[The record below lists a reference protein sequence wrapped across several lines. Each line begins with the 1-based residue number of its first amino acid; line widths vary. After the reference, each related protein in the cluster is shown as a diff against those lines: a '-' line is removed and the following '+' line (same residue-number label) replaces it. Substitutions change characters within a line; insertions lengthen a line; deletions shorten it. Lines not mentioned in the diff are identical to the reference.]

1 MKIIEAI
8 NQIDSLKPNTYS
20 TKQKILWL
28 SQLEAIVK
36 RQVIDA
42 HEGGDQIVFD
52 GYDEKTDT
60 NTVMLMPSP
69 FDISYIYWLEAQIHY
84 ANEDIDMY
92 NTAIQMFNTTYSEFK
107 SDYKRHHTAKGSG
120 RFRF

>member
-20 TKQKILWL
+20 TRQKVVWL

-36 RQVIDA
+36 RQVIDE
-42 HEGGDQIVFD
+42 HEGSELVEFN
-52 GYDEKTDT
+52 GYDENTDV
-60 NTVMLMPSP
+60 NTVLLMPSP

-92 NTAIQMFNTTYSEFK
+92 NTAIQMFNTTYSEYK
-107 SDYKRHHTAKGSG
+107 ADYKRHHTAKGGG

>member
-20 TKQKILWL
+20 TRQKVVWL

-36 RQVIDA
+36 RQVIDE
-42 HEGGDQIVFD
+42 HEGSELVEFN
-52 GYDEKTDT
+52 GYDENTDV
-60 NTVMLMPSP
+60 NTVLLMSAP
-69 FDISYIYWLEAQIHY
+69 FDIAYIYWLEAQIHY
-84 ANEDIDMY
+84 AYEDIDMY
-92 NTAIQMFNTTYSEFK
+92 NTAITMFNATFSEFK
-107 SDYKRHHTAKGSG
+107 ADYKRHHAAKGRG

>member
-20 TKQKILWL
+20 VKQKILWL

-42 HEGGDQIVFD
+42 HEGGEEVSFD
-52 GYDEKTDT
+52 GFDENTDV
-60 NTVMLMPSP
+60 NTVLFMPAP
-69 FDISYIYWLEAQIHY
+69 FDMAYIYWLEAQIHY
-84 ANEDIDMY
+84 AYEDIDMY
-92 NTAIQMFNTTYSEFK
+92 NAAIVMFNTAFSEYK
-107 SDYKRHHTAKGSG
+107 ADYKRNHAAKGKG